1 MQRSYINLMDELSY
15 IMKNRK
21 ELEGAVRQ
29 LRTEL
34 EERGETDLGSE
45 EEMYE
50 ACVAESDLD
59 DHWYNEEGGEEEE
72 EEAIFNDDR
81 YPTDIEIN
89 TVLFEEIIFK
99 DLLSKRDRLI
109 DTLQSVQEYSR
120 KSMATVR
127 KIGEGIL
134 EKTQDGR
141 GLGKIIHT

>member
-1 MQRSYINLMDELSY
+1 MQRSYMNLMDELSY

-89 TVLFEEIIFK
+89 TVLFEEIIIK
-99 DLLSKRDRLI
+99 DLLSKRNRLI
-109 DTLQSVQEYSR
+109 HTLQSVCC
-120 KSMATVR
+120 
-127 KIGEGIL
+127 L
-134 EKTQDGR
+134 PNC
-141 GLGKIIHT
+141 